1 MPWDAYVRSGH
12 LGEAEIWRGSHYGGD
27 NSCDWTVLPRRLL
40 SRYQDDTLRESWHHD
55 PNLEY
60 LVDRPFPD
68 YYLAPERAWPAGT
81 SILDD
86 ARPETRGACLS
97 NDGYWFSSAEL
108 DDYGV
113 SREMKY
119 AIQRSA
125 KNAGFLLGYGF
136 VAYVDRKD
144 RELHERIW
152 YDAEGNERH
161 DPKPKKQ
168 KRTARLSTGGKAPR
182 KLLATRAAAAAGSR
196 ST

>member
-1 MPWDAYVRSGH
+1 M
-12 LGEAEIWRGSHYGGD
+12 
-27 NSCDWTVLPRRLL
+27 
-40 SRYQDDTLRESWHHD
+40 
-55 PNLEY
+55 
-60 LVDRPFPD
+60 D
-68 YYLAPERAWPAGT
+68 YYLAPGRAWPAGT

-125 KNAGFLLGYGF
+125 KNAGFLLGYGH
-136 VAYVDRKD
+136 VEYVDHKD
-144 RELHERIW
+144 RERHERIW
-152 YDAEGNERH
+152 YDSEGNERH

-182 KLLATRAAAAAGSR
+182 KLLATRASR